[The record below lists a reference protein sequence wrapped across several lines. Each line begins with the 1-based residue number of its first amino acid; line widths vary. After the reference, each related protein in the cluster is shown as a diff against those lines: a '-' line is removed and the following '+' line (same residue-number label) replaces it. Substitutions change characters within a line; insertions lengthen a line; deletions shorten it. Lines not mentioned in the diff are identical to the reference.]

1 MHSTARCTRKVPA
14 TFVDADHPD
23 RNQRSSTHAAGPILV
38 NVNYEPLG
46 EIGEVREAIRAAA
59 SGLLERDALVEV
71 LFLAAIA
78 GEHVLVVGP
87 PGTAKSQVV
96 RSVAHQLGGS
106 YFEYLLGRF
115 TEPNEIFGPVDLRK
129 LREGTV
135 EIETTGM
142 LPEADI
148 AFIDEVF
155 LGSTAILNTLLSILN
170 ERVFRRGSTVVD
182 VPLRLCVGA
191 SNSMPTDP
199 SLAAFADRF
208 LVRMFLEPIDDG
220 LMEDLLR
227 TTWEAGVDREQG
239 PPSLSLQQLDRLRA
253 ARQHC
258 DLSTVRPSLA
268 HAIRAMRTAGV
279 PITDRRA
286 VKAQSL
292 VAAAAVLDGRSTA
305 TTADLWPLPLIVP
318 TNESQIAAREVL
330 GPLLDDASNAVT
342 PHAAELL
349 SASRASRAQRL
360 VGRCQEVAWPHP
372 GELDDAR

>member
-1 MHSTARCTRKVPA
+1 VTDERTG
-14 TFVDADHPD
+14 DAGNL
-23 RNQRSSTHAAGPILV
+23 RIAIQAAG
-38 NVNYEPLG
+38 
-46 EIGEVREAIRAAA
+46 R
-59 SGLLERDALVEV
+59 GLLEREALVEV
-71 LFLAAIA
+71 LFLAAVA

-96 RSVAHQLGGS
+96 RSVAHQFGGN

-129 LREGTV
+129 LRDGVV

-142 LPEADI
+142 LPEADV

-155 LGSTAILNTLLSILN
+155 LGSTAILNTLLGILN
-170 ERVFRRGSTVVD
+170 ERVFRRGSTVVT

-220 LMEDLLR
+220 LMEELLAIAWGAAADGEA
-227 TTWEAGVDREQG
+227 TTPALTLD
-239 PPSLSLQQLDRLRA
+239 QLDRLRA
-253 ARQHC
+253 ARRHC
-258 DLSTVRPSLA
+258 DLSSVRSTLA

-292 VAAAAVLDGRSTA
+292 VAAAAVLDGRSA
-305 TTADLWPLPLIVP
+305 ASTADLWPLPLIVP
-318 TNESQIAAREVL
+318 SDEAQVAAREVL

-342 PHAAELL
+342 PNAAELL
-349 SASRASRAQRL
+349 SASRASRAHRL
-360 VGRCQEVAWPHP
+360 VERGQQMVWPSP
-372 GELDDAR
+372 GEEPEALRLRREALVREIDATFAHDQLTPDLRGVRDRLVELLGE

>member
-1 MHSTARCTRKVPA
+1 MNHDSM
-14 TFVDADHPD
+14 ADTGD
-23 RNQRSSTHAAGPILV
+23 
-38 NVNYEPLG
+38 
-46 EIGEVREAIRAAA
+46 VRQAIRAAA

-96 RSVAHQLGGS
+96 RNVAHQLGGS

-135 EIETTGM
+135 EIETSGM
-142 LPEADI
+142 LPEAHI

-155 LGSTAILNTLLSILN
+155 LGSTAILNTLLGILN
-170 ERVFRRGSTVVD
+170 ERVFRRGSTVVN

-191 SNSMPTDP
+191 SNTMPTDP

-208 LVRMFLEPIDDG
+208 LVRMFLEPIDDA
-220 LMEDLLR
+220 LMEDLLK
-227 TTWEAGVDREQG
+227 TTWETPAAAEAT
-239 PPSLSLQQLDRLRA
+239 SSALSLEHLDRLRA
-253 ARQHC
+253 ARQEC
-258 DLSTVRPSLA
+258 DLSAVRPSLA

-292 VAAAAVLDGRSTA
+292 VAAAAVLDGRNVASR
-305 TTADLWPLPLIVP
+305 ADLWPLPLIVP

-330 GPLLDDASNAVT
+330 GPLLDDALCVHD
-342 PHAAELL
+342 P
-349 SASRASRAQRL
+349 
-360 VGRCQEVAWPHP
+360 
-372 GELDDAR
+372 

>member
-1 MHSTARCTRKVPA
+1 MDDRP
-14 TFVDADHPD
+14 DADAD
-23 RNQRSSTHAAGPILV
+23 D
-38 NVNYEPLG
+38 
-46 EIGEVREAIRAAA
+46 VRRAIRAAA

-87 PGTAKSQVV
+87 PGTAKSLAV
-96 RSVAHQLGGS
+96 RNVAHQLGGS

-115 TEPNEIFGPVDLRK
+115 TEPNEIFGPVDLRR

-170 ERVFRRGSTVVD
+170 ERVFRRGSTVIT

-191 SNSMPTDP
+191 SNTMPTDP

-220 LMEDLLR
+220 LMEHLLE
-227 TTWEAGVDREQG
+227 TTWAAGAESS
-239 PPSLSLQQLDRLRA
+239 PATPSLSLAQLDHLRA
-253 ARQHC
+253 ARASC
-258 DLSTVRPSLA
+258 DVSAVRPVLA
-268 HAIRAMRTAGV
+268 HAIRVMRAAGV

-292 VAAAAVLDGRSTA
+292 VAAAAVLDGRTA
-305 TTADLWPLPLIVP
+305 ARTADLWPLPLIVP

-330 GPLLDDASNAVT
+330 GPLLDDASNAVA

-349 SASRASRAQRL
+349 SASRASRADRL
-360 VGRCQEVAWPHP
+360 VARGREVLWPNP
-372 GELDDAR
+372 AEVNDGLRLRREAVLREIDASFSAEQLTPELRAVRDRVVEFLGG

>member
-1 MHSTARCTRKVPA
+1 MSEEQL
-14 TFVDADHPD
+14 VDASD
-23 RNQRSSTHAAGPILV
+23 
-38 NVNYEPLG
+38 
-46 EIGEVREAIRAAA
+46 VRRAIRVSAA
-59 SGLLERDALVEV
+59 GLLERDALVEV
-71 LFLAAIA
+71 LFLAAVA

-87 PGTAKSQVV
+87 PGTAKSLAV
-96 RSVAHQLGGS
+96 RNVAHQLGGS

-155 LGSTAILNTLLSILN
+155 LGSTAILNTLLGILN
-170 ERVFRRGSTVVD
+170 ERVFRRGSTVSD

-191 SNSMPTDP
+191 SNAMPTDP

-208 LVRMFLEPIDDG
+208 LIRVFLEPIDDS
-220 LMEDLLR
+220 LMETLLE
-227 TTWEAGVDREQG
+227 TTWQPPTDSGASE
-239 PPSLSLQQLDRLRA
+239 PSLSLARLDQLRA
-253 ARQHC
+253 ARSRC
-258 DLSTVRPSLA
+258 DVSGVRPALA
-268 HAIRAMRTAGV
+268 QALRSMRSAGV

-292 VAAAAVLDGRSTA
+292 VAAAAVLDGRSAA

-318 TNESQIAAREVL
+318 TNEAQIAAREVL

-349 SASRASRAQRL
+349 SASKASRSQRL
-360 VGRCQEVAWPHP
+360 VTLGHELLWPSP
-372 GELDDAR
+372 GEPIDALRLRREAVLREIDASFSPDQLTPELRSTRDRLVEFLGQ